1 MGKKLIFLDLDG
13 TALTDDKKL
22 PAGNRKAIDEA
33 MAAGHKIVVTTGRPL
48 ASAKKQA
55 ERHGLAG
62 PGSYIVAYNGGLI
75 YDAEHEKTIFQ
86 QTIDLETVRKV
97 FAEAARRGVHIQAY
111 RGDKVLVD
119 PQNDDAE
126 LQSYCSLI
134 EIDYEV
140 IPDIAEL
147 EDEPVKMHSS
157 TLAMQPHGRDS
168 AAAEPDPGLLAL
180 RDWINEN
187 YAEKLDAFLSAPVY
201 LEIVSHGMNKGIAV
215 HKMAEL
221 LGYPISDTIAIGDE
235 ANDIPMIREA
245 GIGAAMCNG
254 LADAKAAAD
263 YVTMA
268 DNNHDGVAEVLR
280 KFVLKL

>member
-48 ASAKKQA
+48 ASARKQA

-62 PGSYIVAYNGGLI
+62 PGSYIVVFNGGLI
-75 YDAEHEKTIFQ
+75 YDVEHEKTIFR
-86 QTIDLETVRKV
+86 QTIDLETVREV

-119 PQNDDAE
+119 PQKDDAE

-147 EDEPVKMHSS
+147 RDEPVKMHSS
-157 TLAMQPHGRDS
+157 MLALQPGGRDS
-168 AAAEPDPGLLAL
+168 EAVAAEPGLVEL
-180 RDWINEN
+180 RDWINEM
-187 YAEKLDAFLSAPVY
+187 YPEKLDAFLSAPVY

-221 LGYPISDTIAIGDE
+221 LDYPISDTIAIGDE

-263 YVTMA
+263 YVTIA

-280 KFVLKL
+280 KFVL

>member
-22 PAGNRKAIDEA
+22 PSGNRKAIDEA

-48 ASAKKQA
+48 ASARKQA
-55 ERHGLAG
+55 LRHGLAG

-75 YDAEHEKTIFQ
+75 YDAEHEKVIFQ
-86 QTIDLETVRKV
+86 QTIDLETVRAV

-119 PQNDDAE
+119 PRNEDAE
-126 LQSYCSLI
+126 LRSYCSLI

-140 IPDIAEL
+140 IPDIAQL
-147 EDEPVKMHSS
+147 TDEPVKLHSS
-157 TLAMQPHGRDS
+157 TLALQPGGSDS
-168 AAAEPDPGLLAL
+168 EAVEPDAGLVAL
-180 RDWINEN
+180 RDWINTE
-187 YAEKLDAFLSAPVY
+187 YPEKLDAFLSAPVY

-221 LGYPISDTIAIGDE
+221 LDCPIEDTIAIGDE

-254 LADAKAAAD
+254 LAEAKDAAD
-263 YVTMA
+263 YVTEA
-268 DNNHDGVAEVLR
+268 DNNHNGVAEVIR
-280 KFVLKL
+280 KFVL

>member
-75 YDAEHEKTIFQ
+75 YDAEHEQTIFQ
-86 QTIDLETVRKV
+86 QTIDLETVREV

-126 LQSYCSLI
+126 LQSYCRLI
-134 EIDYEV
+134 EVDYEV

-147 EDEPVKMHSS
+147 RDEPVKMHSS
-157 TLAMQPHGRDS
+157 MLALQPGGRDS
-168 AAAEPDPGLLAL
+168 EAVVAEPGLVAL
-180 RDWINEN
+180 RDWINEM
-187 YAEKLDAFLSAPVY
+187 YPEKLDAFLSAPVY

-221 LGYPISDTIAIGDE
+221 LDYPISDTIAIGDE

-245 GIGAAMCNG
+245 GVGAAMCNG
-254 LADAKAAAD
+254 LAEAKAAAD

-280 KFVLKL
+280 KFVLKS

>member
-22 PAGNRKAIDEA
+22 SPGNRKAIDEA

-62 PGSYIVAYNGGLI
+62 SGSYIVAYNGGLI

-86 QTIDLETVRKV
+86 QTIDLETVREV

-147 EDEPVKMHSS
+147 KDEPVKMHSS

-254 LADAKAAAD
+254 LAEAKAAAD

-280 KFVLKL
+280 KFVLKS

>member
-48 ASAKKQA
+48 ASARKQA

-62 PGSYIVAYNGGLI
+62 LGSYIVAFNGGLI
-75 YDAEHEKTIFQ
+75 YDVEHEKTIFR
-86 QTIDLETVRKV
+86 QTIDLETVREV

-147 EDEPVKMHSS
+147 RDEPVKMHSS
-157 TLAMQPHGRDS
+157 MLALQPGGRDS
-168 AAAEPDPGLLAL
+168 EAVAAEPGLVEL
-180 RDWINEN
+180 RDWINEM
-187 YAEKLDAFLSAPVY
+187 YPEKLDAFLSAPVY

-221 LGYPISDTIAIGDE
+221 LDYPISDTIAIGDE

-263 YVTMA
+263 YVTIA

-280 KFVLKL
+280 KFVL

>member
-48 ASAKKQA
+48 ASARKQA

-62 PGSYIVAYNGGLI
+62 PGSYIVAFNGGLI
-75 YDAEHEKTIFQ
+75 YDVEHEKTIFR
-86 QTIDLETVRKV
+86 QTIDLETVREV

-147 EDEPVKMHSS
+147 RDEPVKMHSS
-157 TLAMQPHGRDS
+157 MLALQPGGRDS
-168 AAAEPDPGLLAL
+168 GAVAAEPGLIAL
-180 RDWINEN
+180 RDWINEM
-187 YAEKLDAFLSAPVY
+187 YPEKLDAFLSAPVY

-221 LGYPISDTIAIGDE
+221 LDYPISDTIAIGDE

-263 YVTMA
+263 YVTIA

-280 KFVLKL
+280 KFVL

>member
-48 ASAKKQA
+48 ASARKQA

-62 PGSYIVAYNGGLI
+62 PGSYIVAFNGGLI
-75 YDAEHEKTIFQ
+75 YDVEHEKTIFR
-86 QTIDLETVRKV
+86 QTIDLETVREV

-147 EDEPVKMHSS
+147 RDEPVKMHSS
-157 TLAMQPHGRDS
+157 MLALQPGGRDS
-168 AAAEPDPGLLAL
+168 EAVAAEPGLVEL
-180 RDWINEN
+180 RDWINEM
-187 YAEKLDAFLSAPVY
+187 YPEKLDAFLSAPVY

-221 LGYPISDTIAIGDE
+221 LDYPISDTIAIGDE

-280 KFVLKL
+280 KFVL

>member
-48 ASAKKQA
+48 ASARKQA

-62 PGSYIVAYNGGLI
+62 PGSYIVAFNGGLI
-75 YDAEHEKTIFQ
+75 YDVEHEKTIFR
-86 QTIDLETVRKV
+86 QTIDLETVREV

-126 LQSYCSLI
+126 LQSYCRLI
-134 EIDYEV
+134 EVDYEV

-147 EDEPVKMHSS
+147 RDEPVKMHSS
-157 TLAMQPHGRDS
+157 MLALQPGGRDS
-168 AAAEPDPGLLAL
+168 EAVAAEPGLIAL
-180 RDWINEN
+180 RDWINEM
-187 YAEKLDAFLSAPVY
+187 YPEKLDAFLSAPVY

-221 LGYPISDTIAIGDE
+221 LEYPISDTIAIGDE

-245 GIGAAMCNG
+245 GVGAAMCNG
-254 LADAKAAAD
+254 LAEAKAAAD

-280 KFVLKL
+280 KFVLKS

>member
-1 MGKKLIFLDLDG
+1 
-13 TALTDDKKL
+13 DDKKL

-48 ASAKKQA
+48 ASARKQA

-62 PGSYIVAYNGGLI
+62 PGSYIVAFNGGLI
-75 YDAEHEKTIFQ
+75 YDVEHEKTIFR
-86 QTIDLETVRKV
+86 QTIDLETVREV

-147 EDEPVKMHSS
+147 RDEPVKMHSS
-157 TLAMQPHGRDS
+157 MLALQPGGRDS
-168 AAAEPDPGLLAL
+168 EAVAAEPGLVEL
-180 RDWINEN
+180 RDWINEM
-187 YAEKLDAFLSAPVY
+187 YPEKLDAFLSAPVY

-221 LGYPISDTIAIGDE
+221 LDYPISDTIAIGDE

-280 KFVLKL
+280 KFVL